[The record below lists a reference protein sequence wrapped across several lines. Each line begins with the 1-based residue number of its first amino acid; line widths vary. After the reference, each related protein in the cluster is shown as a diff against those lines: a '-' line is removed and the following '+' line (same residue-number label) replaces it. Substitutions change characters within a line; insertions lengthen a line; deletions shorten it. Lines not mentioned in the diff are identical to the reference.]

1 MKDNVVAFP
10 AAAPPKRR
18 LIVGR
23 LKDARIAALM
33 NQSELADVVG
43 ITRQAISA
51 YEQGEKSPDSQTL
64 EKISAVL
71 RQPISYFTSDDAPIF
86 GAFSSLFLRAVGPAT
101 KRRNMACVVLS
112 KWFAQVTTYL
122 DGLVNFP
129 EVKVPQVS
137 PSSNS
142 GRYDPEEIELAA
154 EECRKLWQLGVGP
167 LSNVVSLLEAHGITV
182 CRHELNGETVE
193 AFSFWSGNRPF
204 VVLSSQKNSA
214 ARSRFDAAHELGH
227 LILHRWIGADELE
240 DPKKLKEIEREA
252 DRFASAF
259 LLPRRSFQA
268 EIFTTRLDAFVS
280 LKRRWNVSIQAMVYR
295 CKQLELFDEDQVTN
309 LYKQISARRWRS
321 REPLDDPQEVPLEQ
335 PRLLRRAVE
344 MLVSAGFKMADE
356 IVTDLKIARNLVA
369 EFCNLPVE
377 FFTSRGAP
385 EFLPSIK

>member
-1 MKDNVVAFP
+1 
-10 AAAPPKRR
+10 
-18 LIVGR
+18 
-23 LKDARIAALM
+23 
-33 NQSELADVVG
+33 
-43 ITRQAISA
+43 
-51 YEQGEKSPDSQTL
+51 
-64 EKISAVL
+64 
-71 RQPISYFTSDDAPIF
+71 
-86 GAFSSLFLRAVGPAT
+86 
-101 KRRNMACVVLS
+101 
-112 KWFAQVTTYL
+112 
-122 DGLVNFP
+122 VNFP
-129 EVKVPQVS
+129 EVKVPQIS

-204 VVLSSQKNSA
+204 VVLSSQKDSA

-240 DPKKLKEIEREA
+240 DPKKLKDIEREA

-259 LLPRRSFQA
+259 LLPRKSFQA

-356 IVTDLKIARNLVA
+356 IAADLKIARYLVA

-377 FFTSRGAP
+377 FFASRGAP